1 MSESELLTHWAT
13 ARWHIIVSQVA
24 PTVLLIA
31 LIGFAALGLSGTPV
45 SVRIAAAGVLLAS
58 GILGALAQISAANEA
73 RAIIEDLRLIDAPS
87 ALGRRVVS
95 SAPWINVVR
104 LVTPAIFVVVYVAL
118 LAALF
123 LAQGPGLNG

>member
-31 LIGFAALGLSGTPV
+31 LIGFTAVGISGTPV

-58 GILGALAQISAANEA
+58 GILGALVQISAANEG
-73 RAIIEDLRLIDAPS
+73 RAVIDDLSSLGSPS
-87 ALGRRVVS
+87 ALSRRVIA

-123 LAQGPGLNG
+123 LPA